1 MKIRV
6 IRFLQFIT
14 IAMIAVFVLILFE
27 MMAGGSAAHAL
38 PEFAANTGEPCATCH
53 VNPGGGGPRTLR
65 GLLWS
70 ARGRPDK
77 VPEIGNILIALGV
90 ADGVDLY
97 DIACA
102 ACHGVSGEG
111 LFGAA
116 LVSTGLSEN
125 SIRDVILRGK
135 ERSGMPSFNNRFT
148 GDQIE
153 ALVKYIAG
161 IASGSLEPAP
171 ISYPLPPAQLECMD
185 NETLVKCG
193 GN

>member
-1 MKIRV
+1 MKTQIIRL
-6 IRFLQFIT
+6 LQFLCT
-14 IAMIAVFVLILFE
+14 AVVGVLVIILFE
-27 MMAGGSAAHAL
+27 ILAGDSVAHAL

-125 SIRDVILRGK
+125 SIRDAILRGK

-148 GDQIE
+148 GEQIE

>member
-38 PEFAANTGEPCATCH
+38 PEFAAYTGEPCATCH

-70 ARGRPDK
+70 ARGRPAE

-90 ADGVDLY
+90 TDGVDLY

-125 SIRDVILRGK
+125 SIRDAILRGK

-148 GDQIE
+148 GEQIE